1 MRKIF
6 TARTLRAVLA
16 GAAGGAANGFFGS
29 GGGLLS
35 VPALESGG
43 LETKKAHAT
52 SLAIMLPLSVV
63 SAAVYMKNGSLD
75 LREAA
80 RYLPDGLAGVIVGSA
95 ALKKASPL
103 LVKRLFAAVMIYFGV
118 RMIIR

>member
-6 TARTLRAVLA
+6 TAQTLRAVLA

-75 LREAA
+75 ATYTMEFDHYAEAPKNVA
-80 RYLPDGLAGVIVGSA
+80 DAVIA
-95 ALKKASPL
+95 EKTK
-103 LVKRLFAAVMIYFGV
+103 
-118 RMIIR
+118 

>member
-1 MRKIF
+1 M
-6 TARTLRAVLA
+6 
-16 GAAGGAANGFFGS
+16 
-29 GGGLLS
+29 
-35 VPALESGG
+35 
-43 LETKKAHAT
+43 ETKKAHAT

-75 LREAA
+75 LREAV
-80 RYLPDGLAGVIVGSA
+80 RYLPGGLAGVIVGSA

>member
-6 TARTLRAVLA
+6 TAQTLRAVLA

-63 SAAVYMKNGSLD
+63 RRRSLRLGSERPCCQSD
-75 LREAA
+75 IQAH
-80 RYLPDGLAGVIVGSA
+80 I
-95 ALKKASPL
+95 
-103 LVKRLFAAVMIYFGV
+103 
-118 RMIIR
+118 